1 MAVSIRLQRFG
12 AKKRP
17 FYRMVAAD
25 SRAPRDGRFLEQ
37 LGTYD
42 PMLDPPAIN
51 LKSERLEYW
60 LSVGAQPTQ
69 TAASV
74 IRRHRR
80 TVAAEAPKTEQTAAA
95 AEG

>member
-25 SRAPRDGRFLEQ
+25 SRAKRDGRFLEL

-42 PMLDPPAIN
+42 PMHDPIKLN
-51 LKSERLEYW
+51 FKTERLEYW

-69 TAASV
+69 TAASL
-74 IRRHRR
+74 IRRYRR
-80 TVAAEAPKTEQTAAA
+80 TEAAVPTQK

>member
-51 LKSERLEYW
+51 LKAERLEYW
-60 LSVGAQPTQ
+60 LSVGAQPSQ

-80 TVAAEAPKTEQTAAA
+80 TVGEATPEQAPAK